1 MFKYETCR
9 RCNIKFRF
17 NINEKDNLCGKC
29 SNILNRYLSI
39 KENHCLIEKLLNI
52 ILLYNASNCLNA
64 EEKIKELSN
73 SKKTQINIINQ
84 DIDEAIKLLQ
94 SIKNTLVYENIRKYN
109 KRMKEISNL
118 LSSFHELTYFS
129 NKVKSNLE
137 IISNHIKTKSEGII
151 SCKGNYIIKYF
162 EQASQILKDL
172 YFKHLT
178 ILDVI
183 NKSDDNVTAY
193 EITSFIKRISLDLF
207 DNKCIEKL
215 KTEPEPEIIE
225 KFNIFDNKINEFNVI
240 NNNKLVLNSS
250 NNDFNIDLNIDY
262 TQTEC
267 SYVEEKEDE
276 SMKEEKELLK
286 VLNEEDIFKVK
297 ESINKFR
304 NMGNQ
309 IKLNYIDLDNT
320 KLMKGYN
327 YYDKINEDSIIFDN
341 ESSFNDKDNTNIIPF
356 NQVDLTMFP
365 MLICISPNENI
376 CLLFQIS
383 HSSYKWCYV
392 SDNNNSTH
400 IINKLKDTCLI
411 YAFNRIYVFGG
422 LTINNTISDN
432 VFELNIKNLLL
443 KIKLSPLKNKR
454 YGHSAV
460 FINNIILIIGGS
472 DRISPLSVVDTTEI
486 YDFKECHEL
495 ESRLNTPRMYFS
507 ICKSNNKVYI
517 FGGISHNNNI
527 LDSIEYIELIDDYV
541 SKSKWKSI
549 HIKLPLPLLK
559 LGCLFKSNEEVFIF
573 GGITSEYSYSSKC
586 FLMNLSISQTMPLP
600 DMIYKRCFNNNSL
613 FKYKQYIYAIS
624 GNVNNKCEVYNYK
637 SNEWIEID
645 SYKKTYNS
653 IENINDYIFCLNFDK
668 D

>member
-9 RCNIKFRF
+9 RCHIKFRF
-17 NINEKDNLCGKC
+17 NINKKENLCEKC
-29 SNILNRYLSI
+29 SHIFNKYLNI
-39 KENHCLIEKLLNI
+39 KENHCQIEKLLNI

-73 SKKTQINIINQ
+73 SKKIQINIINQ

-109 KRMKEISNL
+109 KRMKEISHL
-118 LSSFHELTYFS
+118 LSSFHELTLFS

-137 IISNHIKTKSEGII
+137 IISNQIKTKSEGII
-151 SCKGNYIIKYF
+151 LSKGNYIVKYF
-162 EQASQILKDL
+162 EQASQILRNL

-183 NKSDDNVTAY
+183 NKSDDSVTEY

-207 DNKCIEKL
+207 ENKTIQEL
-215 KTEPEPEIIE
+215 KTEPESEIIE
-225 KFNIFDNKINEFNVI
+225 KFNIFDSKINEFNKLD
-240 NNNKLVLNSS
+240 NNKLVLNSL
-250 NNDFNIDLNIDY
+250 NNDFNLDLDIDF

-267 SYVEEKEDE
+267 YNVEEKEDE
-276 SMKEEKELLK
+276 SLKEEKELLK
-286 VLNEEDIFKVK
+286 VLNEEDILKVK
-297 ESINKFR
+297 ESINEFR
-304 NMGNQ
+304 NVSNQ
-309 IKLNYIDLDNT
+309 LKLNYVDLDNT
-320 KLMKGYN
+320 KLIKGNN
-327 YYDKINEDSIIFDN
+327 YYDKINEDSIILDN
-341 ESSFNDKDNTNIIPF
+341 ESSVEIKDNTNIISF

-365 MLICISPNENI
+365 MLICINPYENSF
-376 CLLFQIS
+376 LLFQVS
-383 HSSYKWCYV
+383 HTSYKWCYAC
-392 SDNNNSTH
+392 DNNKSNH
-400 IINKLKDTCLI
+400 IINNLKDTCLI
-411 YAFNRIYVFGG
+411 YAFNRIYIFGG
-422 LTINNTISDN
+422 LMINNTISDN
-432 VFELNIKNLLL
+432 VFELNIKNLFL
-443 KIKLSPLKNKR
+443 KVKLSPLKNKR
-454 YGHSAV
+454 YGHSAI

-472 DRISPLSVVDTTEI
+472 DRINPLSINDTTEV
-486 YDFKECHEL
+486 YDFKECYEL
-495 ESRLNTPRMYFS
+495 ESRLNSARMYLS

-517 FGGISHNNNI
+517 FGGISHNNKI
-527 LDSIEYIELIDDYV
+527 LDSIEYIELIDGYI
-541 SKSKWKSI
+541 SKSKWKTI

-586 FLMNLSISQTMPLP
+586 FLMNLSISQTMPLS

-624 GNVNNKCEVYNYK
+624 GNVNNTCEVFNYK

-645 SYKKTYNS
+645 SYKKSYNS
-653 IENINDYIFCLNFDK
+653 IENINDYVFCLNFDK